1 QLGCKFQPLGFAAA
15 QGWAR
20 LAELQVAESRIDK
33 KRERPRNLRIG
44 GKELGRLLDRHLH
57 DVADAL
63 IVIEDLEGLRV
74 VTPAAAIFARHV
86 AAREKTHLQLDRALA
101 GTGLAPAPFGV
112 ERKPARRITTHSR
125 DRQLPIELANFV
137 KNFDV
142 SRRSRARRLADRR
155 LVDVVNGLESAGAG
169 D

>member
-1 QLGCKFQPLGFAAA
+1 MKSDCRFFQKIERRFRLPHFADPFVLGAADSTSQLGCKFQPLGFAAA

-63 IVIEDLEGLRV
+63 IVIEDLE
-74 VTPAAAIFARHV
+74 
-86 AAREKTHLQLDRALA
+86 
-101 GTGLAPAPFGV
+101 
-112 ERKPARRITTHSR
+112 
-125 DRQLPIELANFV
+125 
-137 KNFDV
+137 
-142 SRRSRARRLADRR
+142 
-155 LVDVVNGLESAGAG
+155 
-169 D
+169 